1 MTAEHKDRI
10 IRLYSRGLHEKF
22 NTPQFLDNIKE
33 VYEVGNF
40 LKASGIMDAVIDFN
54 QAFLGN
60 MTSPRNEIGFS
71 GSTAGG
77 VLTKAAKAGIV

>member
-1 MTAEHKDRI
+1 
-10 IRLYSRGLHEKF
+10 
-22 NTPQFLDNIKE
+22 
-33 VYEVGNF
+33 
-40 LKASGIMDAVIDFN
+40 MDAVIDFN